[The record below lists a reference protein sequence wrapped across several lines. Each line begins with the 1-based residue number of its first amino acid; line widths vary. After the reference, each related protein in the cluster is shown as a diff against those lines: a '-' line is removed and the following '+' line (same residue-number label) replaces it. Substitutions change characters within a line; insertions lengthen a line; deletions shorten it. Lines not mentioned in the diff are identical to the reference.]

1 MPYFIWED
9 SPACDGWAVV
19 KANGDQ
25 IGCFKTKDDAIAQMV
40 AVSLAENIEPGG
52 DFKRITDGPRVIICD
67 IDGTLIWHGERND
80 AVYEY
85 ATNQDAKLFIVTG
98 RLETDRANTEAEL
111 ADLNIEYD
119 RLIMNPNPSVKSVDY
134 KRATAKKLTEEF
146 KIVAAIENNPDTL
159 NAYRGLG
166 IKAVSPFDIAPKPA
180 TNNRHAVELN
190 KGKAMEQRHFSQNVT
205 GLEIRA
211 DGDGRTFRGYAAL
224 FDRDS
229 EPMGGFVERIAPGAF
244 RRSLTSHGWDIKL
257 LANHDAGRVLGS
269 TRAKTLKLW
278 EDSLGLWVEG
288 YLPNSPDGDNIAE
301 AVRRGDIDAMSFGF
315 SVQPGGE
322 AWSADGKVRTL
333 TDVKLFEVSI
343 VAWPAYSS
351 TIGTTSVR
359 SLEQMITRDDVSAE
373 DLKVAI
379 DAFVA
384 GQDLTTNQGDL
395 LKGVIDMLVQA
406 ESTDTQQ
413 GCDQCPDCPNCNPQD
428 GNPQD
433 GGDMPDTGDTQDG
446 GDSPDYLPTEVLL
459 HQLQMK
465 LKGF

>member
-1 MPYFIWED
+1 MPYFVWNE
-9 SPACDGWAVV
+9 SPACNGWAVV

-25 IGCFKTKDDAIAQMV
+25 IGCFKTKDEAIAQMV
-40 AVSLAENIEPGG
+40 AVSIAEDIEPGG
-52 DFKRITDGPRVIICD
+52 DFKRITDGPRIVISD
-67 IDGTLIWHGERND
+67 IDGTLIWYGERND

-85 ATNQDAKLFIVTG
+85 ATSQDAELFLVTG
-98 RLETDRANTEAEL
+98 RLEADRAATETEL
-111 ADLNIEYD
+111 ADLGIKYA
-119 RLIMNPNPSVKSVDY
+119 RLIMNPNPDVPSVDY
-134 KRATAKKLTEEF
+134 KRATAKKLTEEY
-146 KIVAAIENNPDTL
+146 KIVAAIENDPDAL

-166 IKAVSPFDIAPKPA
+166 IKALHPFDIAPKPA

-190 KGKAMEQRHFSQNVT
+190 KGKTMEQRHFAQNVS

-288 YLPNSPDGDNIAE
+288 VLPNSPEGDNIAE

-322 AWSADGKVRTL
+322 QWSADGKVRTL

-343 VAWPAYSS
+343 VAWPAYTS

-359 SLEQMITRDDVSAE
+359 SLEQMVTREDVSVE

-384 GQDLTTNQGDL
+384 GQDLTPEQGEM
-395 LKGVIDMLVQA
+395 LKGVIDLLVVQDA
-406 ESTDTQQ
+406 QESM
-413 GCDQCPDCPNCNPQD
+413 GD
-428 GNPQD
+428 GED
-433 GGDMPDTGDTQDG
+433 GDG
-446 GDSPDYLPTEVLL
+446 MDAPSESAPELPPVQVLL
-459 HQLQMK
+459 NQLQMK

>member
-1 MPYFIWED
+1 MAPYFIWDE

-19 KANGDQ
+19 KSNGDQ
-25 IGCFKTKDDAIAQMV
+25 IGCFKTKDEAIAQML
-40 AVSLAENIEPGG
+40 AVSIAEDIEPGG
-52 DFKRITDGPRVIICD
+52 EYVRNADGPRIVISD

-85 ATNQDAKLFIVTG
+85 ATKQDGQLVLVTG
-98 RLETDRANTEAEL
+98 RLESDRANTVKEL
-111 ADLNIEYD
+111 ADLGIQFD
-119 RLIMNPNPSVKSVDY
+119 RLIMNGDESVTSVNY
-134 KRATAKKLTEEF
+134 KRATAKKLLEEF
-146 KIVAAIENNPDTL
+146 NVIVAIENDNDAI

-166 IKAVSPFDIAPKPA
+166 IKTVHPSNVAPQPDQ
-180 TNNRHAVELN
+180 NNRNAVELD
-190 KGKAMEQRHFSQNVT
+190 KGKTMEQRHFSQNVT

-224 FDRDS
+224 FDKDS

-278 EDSLGLWVEG
+278 EDSIGLWVEG
-288 YLPNSPDGDNIAE
+288 ILPNSPDGDNIAE

-315 SVQPGGE
+315 SVQPGGQE
-322 AWSADGKVRTL
+322 WSADGKIRTL

-359 SLEQMITRDDVSAE
+359 SLEQMAMREKVSAE
-373 DLKVAI
+373 DLKIAI

-384 GQDLTTNQGDL
+384 GEDITAEQAAL
-395 LKGVIDMLVQA
+395 LKGVIDSLVAA
-406 ESTDTQQ
+406 EAVEDM
-413 GCDQCPDCPNCNPQD
+413 GDGEDAPDA
-428 GNPQD
+428 GD
-433 GGDMPDTGDTQDG
+433 GGDGVDPMADAPDAMPEM
-446 GDSPDYLPTEVLL
+446 PTEVLL
-459 HQLQMK
+459 HQIQMK